1 MIYSVHISNTSGWTI
16 SCFYLYIKIDVERI
30 EDPSLYGYLIFFRVS
45 LEFLIIYGPLGFIIP
60 TK

>member
-30 EDPSLYGYLIFFRVS
+30 EDPSLYGYLILF
-45 LEFLIIYGPLGFIIP
+45 
-60 TK
+60 